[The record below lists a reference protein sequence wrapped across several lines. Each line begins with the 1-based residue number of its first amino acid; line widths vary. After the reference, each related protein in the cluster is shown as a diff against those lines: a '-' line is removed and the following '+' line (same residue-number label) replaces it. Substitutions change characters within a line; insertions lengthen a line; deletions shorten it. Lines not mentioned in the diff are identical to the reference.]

1 MGYGCVLKH
10 VFTFQMQPPFLPAP
24 YVGTQPAELYVQGCP
39 SHMLLSS
46 AWQLIEF
53 EIFSRGGSGAPQLQ
67 SSGKPQL
74 LRNLFAHIGDPCTS
88 WSVPSPRRANT
99 ASVWLP
105 VSSGV
110 AIAGPK
116 VRLKP

>member
-1 MGYGCVLKH
+1 MQGRPSQVL
-10 VFTFQMQPPFLPAP
+10 P
-24 YVGTQPAELYVQGCP
+24 
-39 SHMLLSS
+39 SS

-74 LRNLFAHIGDPCTS
+74 VRNLFAHIRDPCIS
-88 WSVPSPRRANT
+88 RSVPSPRRANT

-105 VSSGV
+105 TSSWV
-110 AIAGPK
+110 AMAGPK
-116 VRLKP
+116 VRLKA